1 MGSDSLI
8 ELVSITDFT
17 LAISTLIEESPDEK
31 QIEIGFVHSKKLML
45 LIWNLFGQV
54 ILMAYKSV
62 LLGSL
67 IAITYEKPLHTIEEV
82 AESGL
87 PVLLPVAW

>member
-1 MGSDSLI
+1 MLFTD
-8 ELVSITDFT
+8 LV
-17 LAISTLIEESPDEK
+17 LALSTLIEESADDSRL
-31 QIEIGFVHSKKLML
+31 EIGFVHSKKLML
-45 LIWNLFGQV
+45 MTWNLFGQV

-67 IAITYEKPLHTIEEV
+67 IAITYEKPLHTIGDI

>member
-1 MGSDSLI
+1 MKQASS
-8 ELVSITDFT
+8 VTDLT
-17 LAISTLIEESPDEK
+17 LALSTLIEESADDS
-31 QIEIGFVHSKKLML
+31 QLEIGFIHSKKLML

-67 IAITYEKPLHTIEEV
+67 IAITYEKPIHTIQDV
-82 AESGL
+82 ANSGL
-87 PVLLPVAW
+87 SILLPVEW